1 MTPRRRATAK
11 PAASHALR
19 ASRALFALLV
29 FAALAAGVAG
39 GLLRAGVALGDKPVP
54 WLAQAVVAHAFLMVC
69 AFFGAVIGI
78 ERAVAVKRRWAFA
91 APLGAGLAGV
101 LVLAGLPDAAAW
113 LAVGAAAVFVAVNGV
128 VVTRQRAAH
137 TVLLLVAALALWAGS
152 LGHATGWLQGAV
164 LPLWLAF
171 LVLTIAAERLEMTRL
186 TRRPPGAAAAL
197 HAVLALMLGGALLS
211 AAPAGS
217 LAGGVAYGLGLLGL
231 ALWLMCFDIA
241 RRTVRAPGLPRYM
254 ALCLLPGYGWLAVA
268 GVAWMAMA
276 AGLPA
281 RDMALHALALGF
293 VFSMVFGHAPVI
305 LPAVAGVRLQFGRA
319 FYLPLLLLHLSL
331 ALRLFGAPLDGRWLG
346 LGATLHGVAL
356 ASFMLTLAGAAL
368 AWRIRHHAQE
378 AHHEHAVH
386 H

>member
-1 MTPRRRATAK
+1 MTPRRHATAK
-11 PAASHALR
+11 PAAAR
-19 ASRALFALLV
+19 AAWVPRVLLALLV
-29 FAALAAGVAG
+29 LTALVAGVAG
-39 GLLRAGVALGDKPVP
+39 GLLRAGMALGDTPAP
-54 WLAQAVVAHAFLMVC
+54 WLAQAAVAHPFLMVC

-91 APLGAGLAGV
+91 APLCAGLAGV
-101 LVLAGLPDAAAW
+101 LVLAGQPGAAAW
-113 LAVGAAAVFVAVNGV
+113 MALLAATVFVAVNGV
-128 VVTRQRAAH
+128 VVARQRAAH

-152 LGHATGWLQGAV
+152 LGHATGGLQGAV

-197 HAVLALMLGGALLS
+197 YAVLALMLGGALLS
-211 AAPAGS
+211 VASA
-217 LAGGVAYGLGLLGL
+217 LGGMAYGLGLLGL
-231 ALWLMCFDIA
+231 ALWLLRFDIA

-254 ALCLLPGYGWLAVA
+254 ALCLLPGYGWLALA

-305 LPAVAGVRLQFGRA
+305 LPAVAGVRLQFGWA
-319 FYLPLLLLHLSL
+319 FYLPLLLLHGSL
-331 ALRLFGAPLDGRWLG
+331 ALRLFGVLLDGRWLRH
-346 LGATLHGVAL
+346 GAALHVAAL
-356 ASFMLTLAGAAL
+356 AAFFLTLAGAAL
-368 AWRIRHHAQE
+368 AWRIRHPAQTR
-378 AHHEHAVH
+378 HHEHAVH